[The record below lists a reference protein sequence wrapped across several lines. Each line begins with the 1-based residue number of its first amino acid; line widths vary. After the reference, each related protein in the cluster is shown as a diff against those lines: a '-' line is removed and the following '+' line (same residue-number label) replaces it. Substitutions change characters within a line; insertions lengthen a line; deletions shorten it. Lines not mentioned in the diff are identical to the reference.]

1 LKALLAC
8 RLIPLN
14 KNPGIGP
21 IGVGEILRRILGKAI
36 VCITRDHIKN
46 CWIAPTG
53 GGFEMSSKEGTTQSD
68 SIAMAI
74 MQATIPL
81 LLMVLQITDDLPDK
95 QTKSEAYTQMIFQ
108 LMVLF

>member
-1 LKALLAC
+1 
-8 RLIPLN
+8 
-14 KNPGIGP
+14 
-21 IGVGEILRRILGKAI
+21 
-36 VCITRDHIKN
+36 
-46 CWIAPTG
+46 
-53 GGFEMSSKEGTTQSD
+53 MSSKEGTTQSD